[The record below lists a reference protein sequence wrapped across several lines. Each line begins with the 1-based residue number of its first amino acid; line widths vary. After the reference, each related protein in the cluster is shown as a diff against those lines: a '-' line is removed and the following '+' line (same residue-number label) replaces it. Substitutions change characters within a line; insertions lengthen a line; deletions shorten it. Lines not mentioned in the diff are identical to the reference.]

1 MSSAGTA
8 SPESAT
14 QKPWREGKDG
24 AVIVNWDYA
33 STDGETLRDRKLR
46 WTEEFTEERGAAWVA
61 ESQAR
66 LDAEFE
72 MMVKLGLLT

>member
-1 MSSAGTA
+1 MSSAEPENTA
-8 SPESAT
+8 D
-14 QKPWREGKDG
+14 KPWSEGKDG
-24 AVIVNWDYA
+24 EVIINWDYA

-46 WTEEFTEERGAAWVA
+46 WTKEFTEERGAAWVA

-72 MMVKLGLLT
+72 TMVTMGFLT